1 MPPHR
6 GYTRPYS
13 TLYNQ
18 FHHQAIKRVDLGRA
32 KISHSHSAKKPRKYA
47 QGGIGVSFAL
57 LTENDLAE
65 TTRVDI
71 DDRKKAPDKIALN
84 LLALVYRNTRKPK
97 RQHSKVAPSM
107 PEENTAGGRNSNVD
121 VLTGVDLGTSSCLD

>member
-18 FHHQAIKRVDLGRA
+18 FHHEAIKRVDLGRA

-57 LTENDLAE
+57 LTENDLAG
-65 TTRVDI
+65 TTCVDI
-71 DDRKKAPDKIALN
+71 DDRKKAPDKIATYLHLCTGIRVNRNANIPRWRQVCPKKIRSGLELN
-84 LLALVYRNTRKPK
+84 
-97 RQHSKVAPSM
+97 M
-107 PEENTAGGRNSNVD
+107 P
-121 VLTGVDLGTSSCLD
+121 CC

>member
-57 LTENDLAE
+57 LTENDLAR
-65 TTRVDI
+65 TSCVDI
-71 DDRKKAPDKIALN
+71 DDRIKAPDKI
-84 LLALVYRNTRKPK
+84 
-97 RQHSKVAPSM
+97 Q
-107 PEENTAGGRNSNVD
+107 
-121 VLTGVDLGTSSCLD
+121 LTCTCVQEYT